1 MKICCLEIRDPRLPK
16 SITGLT
22 FFYYNILYNI
32 DRRKGRRAVGNKKRD
47 EKLKNYGSLIGA
59 NLKLIDKVA

>member
-1 MKICCLEIRDPRLPK
+1 MEIRDPKLPK

-22 FFYYNILYNI
+22 FFYYDILYNI

-47 EKLKNYGSLIGA
+47 EKLKNYGSLIGQ
-59 NLKLIDKVA
+59 I

>member
-1 MKICCLEIRDPRLPK
+1 MKIYCLEIRDPKLPK

-22 FFYYNILYNI
+22 FFITFFTILI
-32 DRRKGRRAVGNKKRD
+32 EEKKGGPLGIKRERERD

-59 NLKLIDKVA
+59 N